1 VIPRGAACSLAGAA
15 VALLGACAR
24 HGDRTDSTRPSSASA
39 TRSVGAELVPPRNTT
54 RPPATVQDT
63 NVELQA
69 RLTRLEREAR
79 QLARTAGCDS
89 VSQCRT
95 APLGWRSCGGP
106 RDYIVYCA
114 ATTDT
119 VALFRKLAELE
130 AAEKD
135 YNLRSGMMS
144 TCEMRVPPRVSLRE
158 RSCRE

>member
-1 VIPRGAACSLAGAA
+1 MISFRAASRLVGVPMLLLA
-15 VALLGACAR
+15 ACAR
-24 HGDRTDSTRPSSASA
+24 QGEGSDSSRTASSSA
-39 TRSVGAELVPPRNTT
+39 TRSVGTVIVPPRDTV

-63 NVELQA
+63 NVALQA

-79 QLARTAGCDS
+79 ALARTDGCDS

-106 RDYIVYCA
+106 RDYVAYCA

-144 TCEMRVPPRVSLRE
+144 TCEMRVPPRVRLRG